1 MDIRI
6 LLDGTSSLIVRN
18 VSRYSFKNVFEK
30 LFLYVETANDKRAYF
45 PAERVICVG
54 DIDILL

>member
-30 LFLYVETANDKRAYF
+30 LFLYVETANDKQAYF
-45 PAERVICVG
+45 PAERVIGVG